1 MIEAFLQLSTVH
13 CPLPTVPCPLPALSL
28 AQLPDPNSYASIGWV
43 VVIIGVIVTGGYY
56 GVALVEMLQRIRQGR
71 AARDINVVNETQR
84 RDVTLL
90 PTVMTKAMCDE
101 RHAALALGNENL
113 IRLRVL
119 EQISAYEAQAQ
130 QSRENLHLQIGE
142 LGTQVGRVDARL
154 DSLEAWMKTT
164 SEKVDEISNGLSNLA
179 GAQGKG

>member
-1 MIEAFLQLSTVH
+1 MAPNPSPRPGPSGYSLIEVLV
-13 CPLPTVPCPLPALSL
+13 
-28 AQLPDPNSYASIGWV
+28 V
-43 VVIIGVIVTGGYY
+43 VVIVGILVMGGYY
-56 GVALVEMLQRIRQGR
+56 GVALVETLQRIRRGR
-71 AARDINVVNETQR
+71 AARDVNVINETQR
-84 RDVTLL
+84 REVELL
-90 PTVMTKAMCDE
+90 PTIMTKAMCDE

-113 IRLRVL
+113 IRLRML

-179 GAQGKG
+179 GSQGKG